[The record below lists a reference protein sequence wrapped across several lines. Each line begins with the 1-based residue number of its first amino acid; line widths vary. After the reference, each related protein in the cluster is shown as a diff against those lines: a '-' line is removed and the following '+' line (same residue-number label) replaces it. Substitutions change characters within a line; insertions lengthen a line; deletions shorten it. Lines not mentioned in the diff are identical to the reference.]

1 MFRFTRRAALT
12 LAGACGAL
20 ILGAG
25 CEAGFNVLDG
35 GVVTVQVVND
45 TDFEVDPSM
54 VTTDDPD
61 GFGLFNPGDGLATG
75 LLAPGDVLEFTFD
88 CDRLAAIRSDA
99 AELLDD
105 NGDPI
110 IGAQPT
116 SAIERGAE
124 FECGDVIRFRFV
136 GDERSFGILVS
147 VNDAI
152 VTSS

>member
-1 MFRFTRRAALT
+1 MNT
-12 LAGACGAL
+12 LARLTALGVAGAWCGL
-20 ILGAG
+20 LAG
-25 CEAGFNVLDG
+25 SGCDTGLNVLGG

-45 TDFEVDPSM
+45 TEFEVDPAI

-105 NGDPI
+105 NGDPL

-116 SAIERGAE
+116 RAVERGAE
-124 FECGDVIRFRFV
+124 FECGDVVRFRFV
-136 GDERSFGILVS
+136 GDARSFGILVS